1 MITVFNRSK
10 MIVKFSSI
18 SFAYFFMNIFLCQII
33 SNFIFRVLIK
43 LSSKNKKK
51 KQTYFDKTRLEHDD
65 LSQWVAD
72 VKNNDQPHKA
82 YIDVKSV
89 TGQME

>member
-51 KQTYFDKTRLEHDD
+51 NRLILIKRGWSMRTYH
-65 LSQWVAD
+65 S
-72 VKNNDQPHKA
+72 
-82 YIDVKSV
+82 
-89 TGQME
+89 G

>member
-43 LSSKNKKK
+43 LISKNKKK
-51 KQTYFDKTRLEHDD
+51 NRLILIKPGWRMRTYH
-65 LSQWVAD
+65 S
-72 VKNNDQPHKA
+72 
-82 YIDVKSV
+82 
-89 TGQME
+89 G

>member
-1 MITVFNRSK
+1 MITVFNRLK

-43 LSSKNKKK
+43 MSSKNKKK
-51 KQTYFDKTRLEHDD
+51 NRLILIKPGWSMRTYH
-65 LSQWVAD
+65 S
-72 VKNNDQPHKA
+72 
-82 YIDVKSV
+82 
-89 TGQME
+89 G